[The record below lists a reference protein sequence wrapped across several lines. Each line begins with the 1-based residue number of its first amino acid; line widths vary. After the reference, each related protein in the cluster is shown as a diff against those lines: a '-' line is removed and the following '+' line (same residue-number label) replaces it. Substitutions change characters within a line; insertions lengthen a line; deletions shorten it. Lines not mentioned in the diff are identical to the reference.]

1 MKALSRRAATYQDLL
16 DAPENMVA
24 ELIDGDLY
32 TWPRPAG
39 PHADMSSVLGMC
51 IGPPYRLGRGGPGG
65 WWIVDEPE
73 LHLGEQVVVPDLAG
87 WRRERMPRIPKDHR
101 FIIPPD
107 WVCEVIS
114 PSTARIDRGR
124 KMDIYAEHD
133 VAWLWIIDPIARLF
147 EVFTLEGGRW
157 SRVHTY
163 TGNDVVRADPFPE
176 AEIDLASIWGSDEEV
191 SE

>member
-101 FIIPPD
+101 FVIPPD

-114 PSTARIDRGR
+114 PSTARIDRGK

-147 EVFTLEGGRW
+147 EVFTLESERW

-163 TGNDVVRADPFPE
+163 SGNDIVRAEPFPE
-176 AEIDLASIWGSDEEV
+176 AEIDLASIWGPDEE
-191 SE
+191 